1 MSITTWLASLSRA
14 RRRLYR
20 NTMRC
25 PNRGALVRRSL
36 FEPLEERRLLASD
49 WHNALVSTDVNNDR
63 NISPLDALLVINKLN
78 VDGSKPLPQLS
89 PGAKPTAYYDTSG
102 DGVLTPLDAL
112 KVINSLNAN
121 RQGNQLINLEAL
133 SNHYVKATFAGPV
146 ADALMFPESFLLT
159 GPSSRRLE
167 VFQVTPGLVANEVV
181 LTTGTNSA

>member
-78 VDGSKPLPQLS
+78 VDGSKPYRNSPQGPNRPPITILQ
-89 PGAKPTAYYDTSG
+89 GMAY
-102 DGVLTPLDAL
+102 
-112 KVINSLNAN
+112 
-121 RQGNQLINLEAL
+121 
-133 SNHYVKATFAGPV
+133 
-146 ADALMFPESFLLT
+146 
-159 GPSSRRLE
+159 
-167 VFQVTPGLVANEVV
+167 
-181 LTTGTNSA
+181 